1 MGTCCTSDDI
11 VHIQIEDA
19 INTTGNTASNLVDTI
34 GDKLPTFDD
43 IIDEKHMKYMKHYDV
58 SSKEIEEKHTTQSLF
73 WGIGIENETYL
84 MHAEKYGI
92 KSFRNLKQKR
102 ERYSV
107 DYYKSFIAD
116 GPCGINALLQRANT
130 LDTLT
135 YPMYINSHTFQAT
148 DVKQEHRIHYDV
160 GGTPNVAFTESL
172 HDILLRESDYYKSV
186 YNTSFVFDGDSIEFI
201 TQDFYCATVD
211 SCMKELIS
219 QKQRFLSEIQP
230 YFQTWFSK
238 AVVFPD
244 HNYGFVSFLTTKNRN
259 LGICNNGTIH
269 INLTLP
275 TMLENGVIQ
284 DKTAFIKEHLN
295 LVPYFQ
301 LVEPLI
307 VACYGTPDIFS
318 LLSDNEYAV
327 GSQRVALSR
336 YISVQTFD
344 AEHPINGKLLLMDR
358 PKEPA
363 FWQNAMTAYHLN
375 EKIGYD
381 INFNK
386 FKNHGI
392 ELRFFDWFPEEYLA
406 DILHF
411 FVLLSE
417 HAKQY
422 LAKPFDKTKYNTII
436 QNCIKKGFSCTL
448 SLEECTMILEDLQL
462 PQLSQSPLSLSLS
475 PSQSPSP
482 HSLLSHIS
490 NQLYAFYHDGPI
502 VKLLSP
508 NQPTPTIQNYNWI
521 AYQKLH
527 DDLFSKPELI
537 IRAEANPF
545 ESRTPIIPKDIQALH
560 AHFRVCVETATTR
573 CYSDED
579 YKANGAKI
587 VPKDYWITSKNSYVL
602 GIKHPIHSSH
612 SAHSTS
618 LTSNTLLH
626 FAHCFKGQHGAS
638 HILDT
643 LRPSVFLDYEYM
655 LDTQGK
661 RVISFCGQSGKIGC
675 YVALMAYY
683 KSYYHATRDIP
694 PFDEELYQSMLYS
707 FTARH
712 KPSVL
717 LIGHGTVGKSC
728 KAVLDHLCIP
738 CTIWTSKDAIH
749 KKVILGHDI
758 LLHAIRLDETRH
770 IAPFLERSDLEKP
783 SALSVICDISCDLG
797 HPQNTL
803 PIYDE
808 YTTKQHPVIRMNYGQ
823 NKVNLIAINCL
834 PSLEPIVSSDQFSAK
849 LVSLLPDL
857 PHFQRSASF
866 IPNAAIFNRAYQKFK
881 ACLLSVS

>member
-11 VHIQIEDA
+11 VHIHIEDT
-19 INTTGNTASNLVDTI
+19 IQNTVSNNTAGNIVDTI
-34 GDKLPTFDD
+34 GDKLPSFDD
-43 IIDEKHMKYMKHYDV
+43 IIDEKHMKYMKHYD
-58 SSKEIEEKHTTQSLF
+58 IEAINTQATQSLF

-84 MHAEKYGI
+84 MHAEKCGI

-116 GPCGINALLQRANT
+116 GPCGINALLQRATT

-148 DVKQEHRIHYDV
+148 DVKQEHRTHYDV

-172 HDILLRESDYYKSV
+172 HDILLRESEYYKSV
-186 YNTSFVFDGDSIEFI
+186 YNNSFVFDGDSIEFI
-201 TQDFYCATVD
+201 TQDFYCATVE
-211 SCMKELIS
+211 SCVTELIS

-230 YFQTWFSK
+230 YFQKWFSK
-238 AVVFPD
+238 SILFPD

-275 TMLENGVIQ
+275 TMIENGVIL
-284 DKTAFIKEHLN
+284 DKAAFIREHLN
-295 LVPYFQ
+295 LVPYLQ
-301 LVEPLI
+301 LVEPLL

-318 LLSDNEYAV
+318 LLSDNEYAI

-336 YISVQTFD
+336 YISIQTFD
-344 AEHPINGKLLLMDR
+344 AEHPVNGKLLLMDR
-358 PKEPA
+358 PKDPD
-363 FWQNAMTAYHLN
+363 FWQNTMSAYHLN

-417 HAKQY
+417 HAKE
-422 LAKPFDKTKYNTII
+422 KNTIKIFDKTKYNSII

-448 SLEECTMILEDLQL
+448 SPEECTMILDDLQI
-462 PQLSQSPLSLSLS
+462 PQISQLHTPQPQSPQPHTSHTSH
-475 PSQSPSP
+475 SP

-490 NQLYAFYHDGPI
+490 NQLYILYHNGPI
-502 VKLLSP
+502 VQLMSP
-508 NQPTPTIQNYNWI
+508 RCPNPNIINYNWI

-527 DDLFSKPELI
+527 YDLFSKPELI

-545 ESRTPIIPKDIQALH
+545 ESRTPIVPRDIQALLP
-560 AHFRVCVETATTR
+560 FFKVCVETADTR

-579 YKANGAKI
+579 YKTQGAII
-587 VPKDYWITSKNSYVL
+587 VPKEYWIHSKNSYVL
-602 GIKHPIHSSH
+602 GIKHPVH
-612 SAHSTS
+612 SASEKQ
-618 LTSNTLLH
+618 TLLH
-626 FAHCFKGQHGAS
+626 FAHCFKGQRGAS
-638 HILDT
+638 QILDS

-655 LDTQGK
+655 ADMQNK

-675 YVALMAYY
+675 YLALMSYY
-683 KSYYHATRDIP
+683 KSYYHGNGTSVIP

-707 FTARH
+707 FSARH

-717 LIGHGTVGKSC
+717 LIGYGTVGKSC
-728 KAVLDHLCIP
+728 KAVLDHFCIP
-738 CTIWTSKDAIH
+738 CTIWTSKDSIN

-758 LLHAIRLDETRH
+758 LLHAIRLDETRY
-770 IAPFLERSDLEKP
+770 INPFLERPDLEKP
-783 SALSVICDISCDLG
+783 CALSVICDISCDLG

-808 YTTKQHPVIRMNYGQ
+808 YTTKQQPVVRMNYGQ
-823 NKVNLIAINCL
+823 NKINLIAINCL

-849 LVSLLPDL
+849 LVSMLPDL
-857 PHFQRSASF
+857 PHFQHSKSF
-866 IPNAAIFNRAYQKFK
+866 VSNAAIFDRSYQKFK
-881 ACLLSVS
+881 TCLL